1 MLILKYYCK
10 YFHIFIYLNQLLKIS
25 VLSIF
30 RKHCLHIYLYTH
42 SFSFSLSYFLSLNLS
57 PTLPL
62 LLLPLLFDASTMLNR
77 ENRTLKWMPA
87 AGREQLFRGHFPTLL
102 HNAACNFQFGL
113 AKFLDKLLLMSPQR
127 GSTHRHKGESGRH
140 RGQNLYSGRNQAQ
153 HGTKDEEQ

>member
-1 MLILKYYCK
+1 MQLYLLIYPY
-10 YFHIFIYLNQLLKIS
+10 
-25 VLSIF
+25 SI
-30 RKHCLHIYLYTH
+30 
-42 SFSFSLSYFLSLNLS
+42 SLSLSLSFFFQSLS
-57 PTLPL
+57 RILPL

-127 GSTHRHKGESGRH
+127 GRTQPQGGQVETGVRTFTVAGIRLRMGR
-140 RGQNLYSGRNQAQ
+140 RATNAFCACQSEYKKVS
-153 HGTKDEEQ
+153 K